1 MNPSSQNP
9 ESVTLPRR
17 EIRALRRSKTIL
29 SLVVFVLLVG
39 LGLSLFGDFRRL
51 SPAATFGSLRGDSA
65 SQVETQIRTLINEN
79 YPETLDEVNFE
90 EGRLRGYV
98 AALEDPYTEYL
109 SAADWAEFNE
119 ALNEQY
125 VGIGIRFSNKVE
137 GYLVEDVIPNSPAA
151 QGGLEVG
158 DFIYR
163 IEGELASEIPFD
175 EVAPKI
181 KGPEGSRVNLTLL
194 RGGEEIAVSLVRQA
208 IAIEQLTWSVEG
220 DTGIITISS
229 FGEGLDAKMNQ
240 AVRELTAAGVEQ
252 VILDLRSNGGG
263 LLTGAIDIASY
274 FLDPETV
281 VLTERTS
288 RETETYRSQEKAVS
302 FARGTEVVVVV
313 DRYSASASEIV
324 AGALRDH
331 LGARIVGEKTF
342 GKGVV
347 QRVYPLNNGARL
359 KLTIA
364 EWFTPAG
371 TEIHEI
377 GLLPDVPVTPEED
390 ALEVAQETLN

>member
-1 MNPSSQNP
+1 MSPVPSVDTSSTQLRTLRRRIVSLGVVIFALVLVLGFVLLGNARSFNPASSL
-9 ESVTLPRR
+9 VTLRGGSANQV
-17 EIRALRRSKTIL
+17 EEQIRALIE
-29 SLVVFVLLVG
+29 
-39 LGLSLFGDFRRL
+39 
-51 SPAATFGSLRGDSA
+51 
-65 SQVETQIRTLINEN
+65 QN
-79 YPETLDEVNFE
+79 YPEPLADVDFE
-90 EGRLRGYV
+90 EGRIRGYV

-109 SAADWAEFNE
+109 SAEDWAEFNE

-151 QGGLEVG
+151 NAGLEVG
-158 DFIYR
+158 DFIYK
-163 IEGELASEIPFD
+163 IEDTLASEIPFD
-175 EVAPKI
+175 DVAPRI
-181 KGPEGSRVNLTLL
+181 KGPAGSQVNLVLL
-194 RGGEEIAVSLVRQA
+194 RGGKEIPVTLTRQA
-208 IAIEQLTWSVEG
+208 IEIEQLTWSVEG

-240 AVRELTAAGVEQ
+240 AVRELNAAGVDK
-252 VILDLRSNGGG
+252 VVLDLRSNGGG

-274 FLDPETV
+274 FLPADTV
-281 VLTERTS
+281 VLTEQTS
-288 RETETYRSQEKAVS
+288 TDTETYRSVAKDQNFSANIDV
-302 FARGTEVVVVV
+302 AVVV

-331 LGARIVGEKTF
+331 LGATLVGEKTF

-377 GLLPDVPVTPEED
+377 GLLPDVPVAPEED
-390 ALEVAQETLN
+390 ALALAKDALN